1 MSRFFSF
8 KIIISLI
15 AISIIGIGIACK
27 NPMDDAGIDLS
38 TQPLL
43 SVLNIQVVDADERT
57 YTAIPDNAIV
67 TLSGKD
73 ADKIYSLDGFKLLS
87 VENGFI
93 SIGVLRRDTLNLANK
108 PLEFMITVKA
118 NGYVDGRMNYRV
130 ATTNAQIATLRMI
143 NKDPNRIPKGVV
155 IQETSFTVG
164 TDTTTRTEI
173 KLNTGG
179 ANGRTEDA
187 QVILK
192 QGTKMLDKD
201 GKAVLGTVTA
211 TMVSFDASNPESLR
225 SFPGGMNYGG
235 SKDAS
240 TGSNIGGGT
249 FTTFGFMALSMSV
262 GGTDIKSFS
271 QPLDVSMELNSG
283 IGRSDSSGS
292 ALRAGQSIPVW
303 SLNETNGD
311 WQVEGLAGVTTG
323 ANGKLKA
330 TFSQSHLSWWNL
342 DDPTCWYLTWWLG
355 NGRPGLFNALG
366 CVSCGNPVMTIR
378 SPNTTG
384 NPNGGSRFYVEILNG
399 LSPSN
404 MVIHSYYDDLV
415 NGANVYFT
423 NYLGGSGTG
432 VNENQV
438 IRFKVYDRQGGTLLN
453 PTTQN
458 TLYRPCNRANPV
470 IDLSA
475 MTIPPVPVTINIDFS
490 GLCSSAA
497 ANMVIKPTTT
507 FYYKD
512 ANVANSPW
520 LPWGLM
526 KDGVAS
532 SSALLRGK
540 TYYFAVFHSK
550 LNFETTRMGVLVAG
564 APAGTIK
571 IPATRDGQNIVINL
585 DATTTKNPAWGLS
598 GNIYLRPI
606 AGTDS
611 YDLTDDLAKTNMRR
625 YTFNSYMCDK
635 FKKYF

>member
-1 MSRFFSF
+1 MSKFFGF
-8 KIIISLI
+8 KIIVSLI
-15 AISIIGIGIACK
+15 AISIIGIGMSCK
-27 NPMDDAGIDLS
+27 NPMSDTVLELS

-57 YTAIPDNAIV
+57 YTPIPDNAMV

-73 ADKIYSLDGFKLLS
+73 AAKIYALDGFKQLS
-87 VENGFI
+87 IENGFI
-93 SIGVLRRDTLNLANK
+93 SIGVLRKDTLGLANM

-143 NKDPNRIPKGVV
+143 NKDPSRIPPGVV
-155 IQETSFTVG
+155 IKETSFTVG
-164 TDTTTRTEI
+164 IDTTTRTEV
-173 KLNTGG
+173 KLNTGTV
-179 ANGRTEDA
+179 NGRTEDA
-187 QVILK
+187 QVLLK
-192 QGTKMLDKD
+192 QGTKLLDKD
-201 GKAVLGTVTA
+201 GKAVSGTVTA
-211 TMVSFDASNPESLR
+211 TMVSFDATNPESLR

-235 SKDAS
+235 SKDAT
-240 TGSNIGGGT
+240 TGADVGGGT

-271 QPLDVSMELNSG
+271 QPLEVSMELNSG
-283 IGRSDSSGS
+283 IGRSDSTGS
-292 ALRAGQSIPVW
+292 ALQAGQKIPVW

-311 WQVEGLAGVTTG
+311 WQIEGLAGVTTG

-355 NGRPGLFNALG
+355 NGQPGIFNALG
-366 CVSCGNPVMTIR
+366 CRSCGNPVMTIR
-378 SPNTTG
+378 SPNLTG
-384 NPNGGSRFYVEILNG
+384 NPDGGTRFYVEILNG
-399 LSPSN
+399 LSSGN

-423 NYLGGSGTG
+423 NYLGGAGTG

-438 IRFKVYDRQGGTLLN
+438 IRFKVYDRPGGTLLN
-453 PTTQN
+453 PTTAN
-458 TLYRPCNRANPV
+458 TLYRPCNRANPI

-475 MTIPPVPVTINIDFS
+475 MTIPPVPVTIVIDFS
-490 GLCSSAA
+490 GLGACGV
-497 ANMVIKPTTT
+497 ANTVIKPTTT

-512 ANVANSPW
+512 ASLPNSAW

-526 KDGVAS
+526 IDGVAS

-540 TYYFAVFHSK
+540 TYYFGVFHSK
-550 LNFETTRMGVLVAG
+550 LNFETTRMGVLVTG
-564 APAGTIK
+564 SPAGTIK

-585 DATTTKNPAWGLS
+585 DATTIKNAAWGLS
-598 GNIYLRPI
+598 GNIYLKPR
-606 AGTDS
+606 AGTDI
-611 YDLTDDLAKTNMRR
+611 YDLTDVLTKTNMRK
-625 YTFNSYMCDK
+625 YTFNTYMCDK